1 MNLTVRFFATLKD
14 RVGASTVNI
23 DVPNSTS
30 VENLLSALVREYPA
44 LKGSLTSVVVAVN
57 QQFTDT
63 DQNLSTEDEIVLFP
77 PVSGG

>member
-30 VENLLSALVREYPA
+30 VENLLSALVKEYPA